1 MQAPGA
7 LRSAA
12 LAAACVIFAA
22 CPPSSTST
30 DAKKRSALEPEHR
43 FGNDPELVADF
54 AALKTCVYRD
64 GRLDDSC
71 DKLQVLRRR
80 LLVKSRKRERRP
92 KVVTTLA
99 NLLESR
105 RELTRL
111 VAAESLFPH
120 HAAPAI
126 VAATRRAL
134 AVEKAPAVKAA
145 LLRQSCWRPTD
156 WARRVALELLDPA
169 ESPRVQAEAA
179 TCLGRIARS
188 SEGKEHRVPIVRAL
202 VSALDRTRT
211 AAVRARACAA
221 LGAAGAAEATAALA
235 ALLDEPDLAGRCAPA
250 VARLGT
256 RDAYE
261 ALLGAARQG
270 LAASR
275 TLPTQLVSALTAF
288 EGRPFVDREGLAQVL
303 QEIAGQRAQ
312 SWVAR
317 CRAVEALTR
326 LDSRAHL
333 DQLRRAYAAGERSED
348 DERVLKALEVRP
360 PRPSR

>member
-1 MQAPGA
+1 MSGA
-7 LRSAA
+7 WRCSV
-12 LAAACVIFAA
+12 LAAVCAILAA
-22 CPPSSTST
+22 CPPSSRST
-30 DAKKRSALEPEHR
+30 DGGKKGALEPEHR

-111 VAAESLFPH
+111 VAADSLFPH
-120 HAAPAI
+120 HAEPAI

-134 AVEKAPAVKAA
+134 ALEKAPAVKAA

-156 WARRVALELLDPA
+156 WARAAALELLDP
-169 ESPRVQAEAA
+169 EEQPGVQAEAA
-179 TCLGRIARS
+179 TCLGRIAGGADKAR
-188 SEGKEHRVPIVRAL
+188 RVLVVRAL
-202 VSALDRTRT
+202 VAALDGKRT
-211 AAVRARACAA
+211 AAVRASACAA
-221 LGAAGAAEATAALA
+221 LGDLGAAEATAALA

-250 VARLGT
+250 LARLGT
-256 RDAYE
+256 KDAYD

-275 TLPTQLVSALTAF
+275 ALPTQLVSALAAF
-288 EGRPFVDREGLAQVL
+288 EGRPYVDREGLAQVL

-317 CRAVEALTR
+317 RRAVDALTR
-326 LDSRAHL
+326 LDSRARL

-348 DERVLKALEVRP
+348 DERVLEALKGP
-360 PRPSR
+360 PR